1 MNGTY
6 RTNGRNVVPVNTTL
20 TTARLRLRHWREED
34 LPVFAA
40 MNADPRVMEFLP
52 KVLNRAES
60 DALASRISESF
71 AIRGFGAW
79 AIEVP
84 GVADFIGFA
93 GLGVPRFEAHFTPC
107 VEIGWR
113 LAYDFWGF
121 GYAREAAS
129 AALEFGFQE
138 IGLEEIVSFTAR
150 QNSRSRRV
158 MERLGMMRS
167 AEDDFLHPLLA
178 EDHPLRPHLLYRIA
192 RAGLV

>member
-1 MNGTY
+1 
-6 RTNGRNVVPVNTTL
+6 
-20 TTARLRLRHWREED
+20 
-34 LPVFAA
+34 
-40 MNADPRVMEFLP
+40 
-52 KVLNRAES
+52 
-60 DALASRISESF
+60 
-71 AIRGFGAW
+71 
-79 AIEVP
+79 VP

-129 AALEFGFQE
+129 AALEFGFQQ

-178 EDHPLRPHLLYRIA
+178 EDHPLRPHRSIGSHAPVLYRQEDPIPA
-192 RAGLV
+192 AVSALYRAVTAG